1 MTNIFHRVAIF
12 SFITILLAS
21 CNAHTPKSLSEVV
34 TEMTKYGKERRY
46 DQAIRVGQDWAKKHP
61 DDIKT
66 NGLLYEQIAIVYLMK
81 ASKDSAHKDEWIQQ
95 AIANLDEAL
104 SVYTP
109 KPVDFELH
117 EVGLSFEMA
126 GRMSTSGG
134 CLYYGR
140 AAKAFEEEA
149 PLIVGDSITA
159 YGKTLPLAPLRRE
172 NEKAL
177 ARVKAESASAGCK

>member
-1 MTNIFHRVAIF
+1 MIKLFRQIAILLF
-12 SFITILLAS
+12 VTILLAN
-21 CNAHTPKSLSEVV
+21 CNSRTPKSIGEVL
-34 TEMTKYGKERRY
+34 TEMTKYGKQRRY

-61 DDIKT
+61 DDVKP
-66 NGLLYEQIAIVYLMK
+66 NRLLYQQIAIIYLMK

-104 SVYTP
+104 SAYTP
-109 KPVDFELH
+109 KTFDVDLH
-117 EVGLSFEMA
+117 EVGLSFEIA
-126 GRMSTSGG
+126 GRMSTSNA

-140 AAKAFEEEA
+140 AAKALEEEA

-159 YGKTLPLAPLRRE
+159 YGKTLPLAPLRRD

-177 ARVKAESASAGCK
+177 ARVKTESASAGCE